1 MELATSNMLTPSQH
15 DEWDQKVNASLQ
27 VKKNADD
34 AEANASAVRK
44 AERKRLKQEAKA
56 EAEAKAKADAEAA
69 EAEAA
74 SLASAARKA
83 ERKRLKQ
90 KAKADAEAAEAE
102 AAEAEAASLASAARK
117 AERKRLKQKAKA
129 DAEAAEAEAKSKAEA
144 VTVTEAAEAEAA
156 ALASAA
162 RKAERKRLKQK
173 AKADAEAAEA
183 EAAEAEAASL
193 ASAARKAERKR
204 LKQKAKADAEAA
216 DAEAKAKAEAVT
228 VTAAS
233 TEAAALAQREAYAN
247 EDALQPAP
255 LNEAERLVDL
265 DNAIEAEAIVYL
277 QEETVAKK
285 EKMLNRIEK
294 QGGRYGTAFEK
305 VMLKYYQS
313 ELQNMV
319 RTSENHEMTNFIQYD
334 NGEKHALY
342 DIVNNVC
349 VGELKMFD
357 SNGYRINVKTQTDII
372 NELYKERDEIETQM
386 REANGDVEI
395 MKTLKEDYNNI
406 NKEINKPENYFKIQ
420 VTKFIGTGTE
430 IWKTTYIPQ
439 FKYVPATKQFF
450 LNDVLK
456 NGMSTLKTKDVGLKF
471 FIWTASGLYYYDV
484 IDDLNNNRDEF
495 NIKINTASGD
505 HKIISIAPKFKTEI
519 SEYDDKGRP
528 VKSYLIP
535 ISKLKF
541 FKL

>member
-1 MELATSNMLTPSQH
+1 MELAMSNMLTPSQQ

-102 AAEAEAASLASAARK
+102 A
-117 AERKRLKQKAKA
+117 
-129 DAEAAEAEAKSKAEA
+129 KSKAEA

-162 RKAERKRLKQK
+162 L
-173 AKADAEAAEA
+173 
-183 EAAEAEAASL
+183 
-193 ASAARKAERKR
+193 KAERKR

-265 DNAIEAEAIVYL
+265 DNAIEAEAVVDL
-277 QEETVAKK
+277 QEETVANKK
-285 EKMLNRIEK
+285 IMMHRIKSQHES
-294 QGGRYGTAFEK
+294 YGTAFEK
-305 VMLKYYQS
+305 VMLKDYQS
-313 ELQNMV
+313 ELKKMV
-319 RTSENHEMTNFIQYD
+319 QTTERQQMENFVPFDKGDSN
-334 NGEKHALY
+334 ALY

-349 VGELKMFD
+349 VCELKMFD
-357 SNGYRINVKTQTDII
+357 SDDYRINVKTQSDII
-372 NELYKERDEIETQM
+372 NRLHEERDEKKKQYQKA
-386 REANGDVEI
+386 RADGDVEI
-395 MKTLKEDYNNI
+395 MKTFKEDYDDKT
-406 NKEINKPENYFKIQ
+406 KEINNPKNYFKIQ
-420 VTKFIGTGTE
+420 VTKYIGIDNYYNKITPTY
-430 IWKTTYIPQ
+430 IQDKTTG
-439 FKYVPATKQFF
+439 K
-450 LNDVLK
+450 LLLRDVKK
-456 NGMSTLKTKDVGLKF
+456 NGTSILPVRNVGLK
-471 FIWTASGLYYYDV
+471 IVVWTSSGLYYYN
-484 IDDLNNNRDEF
+484 IFDDPDSFEFIPTSKSRD
-495 NIKINTASGD
+495 G
-505 HKIISIAPKFKTEI
+505 HSIGYIRPKFKKDT
-519 SEYDDKGRP
+519 SSYKGSDKN
-528 VKSYLIP
+528 VKNYLIP
-535 ISKLKF
+535 INKLKF
-541 FKL
+541 YKL

>member
-102 AAEAEAASLASAARK
+102 AAEAEAAA
-117 AERKRLKQKAKA
+117 
-129 DAEAAEAEAKSKAEA
+129 
-144 VTVTEAAEAEAA
+144 
-156 ALASAA
+156 
-162 RKAERKRLKQK
+162 
-173 AKADAEAAEA
+173 
-183 EAAEAEAASL
+183 L

>member
-156 ALASAA
+156 A
-162 RKAERKRLKQK
+162 
-173 AKADAEAAEA
+173 
-183 EAAEAEAASL
+183 L